1 MMKKLLLLSAFLCL
15 GVAQVDAQK
24 KAKKPKKGTTTI
36 IATNDPVESLNHKMI
51 FGDVQRV
58 QEEVEATLQ
67 ESDRTQKNPEGQ
79 IRHYDTYKIYMH
91 TGEELFLEHTSNE
104 FRVMLALKKP
114 ESTTQTDFSYDS
126 QNFTGSSR
134 NKFYFVAPTTGVYTL
149 LATSM
154 DSEKSGAYKIVK
166 TLYAPGAVEAELEPE
181 FAKQFRNLLGHKKKA
196 FKEITGEKIKKDK
209 NDKTNGLERFNSNF
223 ELVTG
228 KTGTVVLENS
238 GQTANFK
245 SVLLE
250 TDNPEEAK
258 TFFEKMK
265 KQLQILTRAWSE
277 QLPSENIFSASTEKE
292 IVSLNLVNEE
302 FKKKKEVK
310 QIYKVQFTC
319 N

>member
-196 FKEITGEKIKKDK
+196 FKDLI
-209 NDKTNGLERFNSNF
+209 
-223 ELVTG
+223 
-228 KTGTVVLENS
+228 
-238 GQTANFK
+238 
-245 SVLLE
+245 
-250 TDNPEEAK
+250 
-258 TFFEKMK
+258 
-265 KQLQILTRAWSE
+265 QIS
-277 QLPSENIFSASTEKE
+277 S
-292 IVSLNLVNEE
+292 
-302 FKKKKEVK
+302 
-310 QIYKVQFTC
+310 
-319 N
+319 